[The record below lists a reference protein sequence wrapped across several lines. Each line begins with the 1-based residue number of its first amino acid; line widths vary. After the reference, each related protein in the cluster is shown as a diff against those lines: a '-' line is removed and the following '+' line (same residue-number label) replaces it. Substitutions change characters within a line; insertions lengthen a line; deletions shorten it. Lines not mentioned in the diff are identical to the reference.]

1 MVTSFH
7 IHRCRPLLVAALA
20 FVALGCEATRAP
32 AGGSP
37 VTGADAAASTNAAVQ
52 LASWEETEKLIAEQ
66 QGKVVVVDVW
76 STWCTPCVKEF
87 PGLVKLHQEHGE
99 KVACMSINCNFTG
112 AAGEKP
118 EDARAEV
125 ERFLTTQGAT
135 FTNVIS
141 TTPDEQLFQKLE
153 AAAVPVVRV
162 YDKNGKLRKQFDNDE
177 DEYGEE
183 GFTYEKH
190 IAPLVEEL
198 IAE

>member
-1 MVTSFH
+1 M
-7 IHRCRPLLVAALA
+7 
-20 FVALGCEATRAP
+20 
-32 AGGSP
+32 
-37 VTGADAAASTNAAVQ
+37 TGADAAASTNAAVQ